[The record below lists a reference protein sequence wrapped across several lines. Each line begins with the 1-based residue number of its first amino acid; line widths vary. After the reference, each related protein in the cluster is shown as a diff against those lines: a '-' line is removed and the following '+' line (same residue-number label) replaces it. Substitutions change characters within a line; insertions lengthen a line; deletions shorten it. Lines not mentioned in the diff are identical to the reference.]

1 MALKDITS
9 LTLNFSHYTL
19 TQAGSEKLLQNIGRL
34 SANLH
39 TLDLAPNCAER
50 SSVSPL
56 LAMTFPKLRSLSLAS
71 FTLENPAQAM
81 AFWERHPSLEFLKI
95 VSRDDDTRWFSRDS
109 ILPRGFLPNLKHL
122 KVPLIHNTIRI
133 FY

>member
-1 MALKDITS
+1 
-9 LTLNFSHYTL
+9 
-19 TQAGSEKLLQNIGRL
+19 
-34 SANLH
+34 
-39 TLDLAPNCAER
+39 
-50 SSVSPL
+50 
-56 LAMTFPKLRSLSLAS
+56 MTFPKLRSLSLAS

-95 VSRDDDTRWFSRDS
+95 FSRDDDRRWFSRDS

-122 KVPLIHNTIRI
+122 RVPLIHNTIRI

>member
-1 MALKDITS
+1 MAWKDITS

-71 FTLENPAQAM
+71 FTLENFAQAM

-95 VSRDDDTRWFSRDS
+95 VNDTRWFSRDS

-122 KVPLIHNTIRI
+122 RVPLIHNTIRI